1 MAVIT
6 SDLRSKWR
14 LSHQIWGQNGSYHIR
29 SEVKMMVITS
39 DLRLSKWMVITSD
52 LRSEWMVIT
61 SDLHL
66 SKWPLSHQIWGCQ
79 DEWSSH
85 HIITEVVK
93 VATYHIRCAWDDSGP
108 PSMHQIWGSDNGLSI
123 DNGCWVV
130 AVVHFYASDLRLKPR
145 SVICQLWGL

>member
-1 MAVIT
+1 MGGITSDLGLSKWLVRTLDLGLSKRTVIT
-6 SDLRSKWR
+6 SDLRLSKWR

-52 LRSEWMVIT
+52 LRSKWMVIT
-61 SDLHL
+61 SDLQL
-66 SKWPLSHQIWGCQ
+66 SKWPSHQIWGCQ

-93 VATYHIRCAWDDSGP
+93 VATSHIRCAWDDGGP
-108 PSMHQIWGSDNGLSI
+108 PLCIRFG
-123 DNGCWVV
+123 
-130 AVVHFYASDLRLKPR
+130 AVTMAYL
-145 SVICQLWGL
+145 